1 MVLTDRVG
9 SSPTS
14 GTVRLAGGSKTCP
27 AKRDEG
33 SNPSLGTRKVMKFQV
48 KPTDVAKIECDLVA
62 VFASFV
68 KATEANGSVQFVLS
82 DDAKK
87 IDAALGG
94 MLTEVATFQ
103 DFEATQGNTILI
115 HTHGKIGAMRTML
128 VGLGEVADLTV
139 ADTHAVAATIGR
151 KAAGMAVKS
160 LAVSLPQEF
169 VSRLGLTRAAQTI
182 VEGLTLGTYTFSKHK
197 SADAQR
203 KEKHIE
209 NVFLLTTPPKLDA
222 VAVGITLGDIV
233 SQAVVYARDLVNEP
247 PSITTPTYLADV
259 AKKLVKGN
267 DRLSCEILTPKEMKL
282 LGMEAL
288 LGIARGSDEE
298 PRFIKLTYK
307 GGGKKTVCLVGKGI
321 TFDTG
326 GLSLKDSKNM
336 ETMKLDMAGA
346 AVLLGIFSVLSI
358 LKPKLTVVGL
368 ISATENMP
376 GPKAVK
382 PGDVVR
388 AMNGKTI
395 EILNTDAEG
404 RVVLADALSYA
415 GAKVK
420 ADAIIDLATLT
431 GACMVALGEDIA
443 GMFTDDETLGDQLND
458 AAKASGEHIWGLPLV
473 KEYKEQLKSEIA
485 DVKNISSTRYGGAI
499 NGALFLQEFAP
510 TGVPWAHLDIAGPAY
525 AEKDAPLTPKGGTGF
540 GVRMILQFLLT
551 LDA

>member
-1 MVLTDRVG
+1 M
-9 SSPTS
+9 
-14 GTVRLAGGSKTCP
+14 
-27 AKRDEG
+27 
-33 SNPSLGTRKVMKFQV
+33 MKFTV
-48 KPTDVAKIECDLVA
+48 KPTDVTKIECDLVT
-62 VFASFV
+62 VFASQE
-68 KATEANGSVQFVLS
+68 KGSEGFVLT
-82 DDAKK
+82 DEARKVDQ
-87 IDAALGG
+87 ALVGL
-94 MLTEVATFQ
+94 LTEIATFQ
-103 DFEATQGNTILI
+103 DFEATPGNTILI

-128 VGLGEVADLTV
+128 VGLGTAGELTV
-139 ADTHAVAATIGR
+139 ANLQTVAATAGR
-151 KAAGMAVKS
+151 KAIGMAVKS
-160 LAVSLPQEF
+160 LAVSLPLELSNRF
-169 VSRLGLTRAAQTI
+169 GPELAAQAMT
-182 VEGLTLGTYTFSKHK
+182 EGLILGTYTFSKHK

-209 NVFLLTTPPKLDA
+209 DVFLLTTPPKLDS
-222 VAVGITLGDIV
+222 VAGGITKGQFV
-233 SQAVVYARDLVNEP
+233 SQAVIFARDLVNEP

-267 DRLSCEILTPKEMKL
+267 DLMSCDVLTPKEMKT

-288 LGIARGSDEE
+288 LSIARGSDEE
-298 PRFIKLTYK
+298 PRFIKLTYT

-346 AVLLGIFSVLSI
+346 AVILAIFSVLSK
-358 LKPKLTVVGL
+358 LRPKLTVVGL

-382 PGDVVR
+382 PGDIVR

-415 GAKVK
+415 EANVK
-420 ADAIIDLATLT
+420 AHAIIDLATLT
-431 GACMVALGEDIA
+431 GACMVALGEDVA
-443 GMFTDDETLGDQLND
+443 GMFTDNEVLGSALTT
-458 AAKASGEHIWGLPLV
+458 AAKQSGEFIWGLPLV
-473 KEYKEQLKSEIA
+473 KEYKEHLKSEIA
-485 DVKNISSTRYGGAI
+485 DVKNISSSRYGGAI

-510 TGVPWAHLDIAGPAY
+510 KGVPWAHLDIAGPAY

-540 GVRMILQFLLT
+540 GVRMILRYLQELGS
-551 LDA
+551 

>member
-1 MVLTDRVG
+1 
-9 SSPTS
+9 
-14 GTVRLAGGSKTCP
+14 
-27 AKRDEG
+27 
-33 SNPSLGTRKVMKFQV
+33 MKFQV

-62 VFASFV
+62 VFAWQDKGKS
-68 KATEANGSVQFVLS
+68 GFVLS

-94 MLTEVATFQ
+94 MLTEIASFQ
-103 DFEATQGNTILI
+103 DFEATPGNTILI

-128 VGLGEVADLTV
+128 VGLGAVADLTV
-139 ADTHAVAATIGR
+139 TDSLAVAATIGR
-151 KAAGMAVKS
+151 KSVGMAVKS
-160 LAVSLPQEF
+160 LAVSFPPEL
-169 VSRLGLTRAAQTI
+169 VSRMGGAQHMAEI
-182 VEGLTLGTYTFSKHK
+182 VVEGISLGTYTFSKHK
-197 SADAQR
+197 SMDAQR

-209 NVFLLTTPPKLDA
+209 DVLLLTTPPKLDA
-222 VAVGITLGDIV
+222 VAAGIAQGETV
-233 SQAVVYARDLVNEP
+233 SQAVVFARDLVNEP
-247 PSITTPTYLADV
+247 PSVTTPTYLAEV
-259 AKKLVKGN
+259 AKSIAKADSRNLRNSQFRESKSGN
-267 DRLSCEILTPKEMKL
+267 DVISCEVLAPKEMKA

-307 GGGKKTVCLVGKGI
+307 GGGRKTICLVGKGI

-346 AVLLGIFSVLSI
+346 AVILGIFSVLSM

-420 ADAIIDLATLT
+420 ANAIIDLATLT
-431 GACMVALGEDIA
+431 GACMVALGEEIA
-443 GMFTDDETLGDQLND
+443 GMFTDDETLGDQLKE

-510 TGVPWAHLDIAGPAY
+510 ANVPWAHLDIAGPAY

-540 GVRMILQFLLT
+540 GVRMILQYLQSLS
-551 LDA
+551 

>member
-1 MVLTDRVG
+1 
-9 SSPTS
+9 
-14 GTVRLAGGSKTCP
+14 
-27 AKRDEG
+27 
-33 SNPSLGTRKVMKFQV
+33 MKFFT
-48 KPTDVAKIECDLVA
+48 KPTDVTKIECDLVT
-62 VFASFV
+62 VFASQE
-68 KATEANGSVQFVLS
+68 KGNEGFVLS

-94 MLTEVATFQ
+94 MLTEIATFQ
-103 DFEATQGNTILI
+103 DFEATPGNTILI

-128 VGLGEVADLTV
+128 VGLGNVEDLAVADL
-139 ADTHAVAATIGR
+139 HAVAATIGR
-151 KAAGMAVKS
+151 KSVGMAVKS
-160 LAVSLPQEF
+160 LAVSLSHEF
-169 VSRLGLTRAAQTI
+169 ISSLGHTHAGQTM

-197 SADAQR
+197 SLDAQR

-209 NVFLLTTPPKLDA
+209 DVFLLTTPPKLDA
-222 VAVGITLGDIV
+222 VAVGISKGEAV
-233 SQAVVYARDLVNEP
+233 SQAVVFTRDLVNEP
-247 PSITTPTYLADV
+247 PSTTTPTYLADV
-259 AKKLVKGN
+259 AKKLVKEN
-267 DRLSCEILTPKEMKL
+267 DLMSCDVLTPKEMKTI
-282 LGMEAL
+282 GMEAL
-288 LGIARGSDEE
+288 LSIARGSDEE

-307 GGGKKTVCLVGKGI
+307 GGGKKTICLVGKGI

-326 GLSLKDSKNM
+326 GLSLKDAKNM

-346 AVLLGIFSVLSI
+346 AVLLGIFSVLPL

-382 PGDVVR
+382 PGDIVR

-443 GMFTDDETLGDQLND
+443 GMFTDDEALGAKLKD
-458 AAKASGEHIWGLPLV
+458 AAIKSGEHIWGLPLV

-510 TGVPWAHLDIAGPAY
+510 KGVPWAHLDIAGPAY

-540 GVRMILQFLLT
+540 GVRMILRYLLE
-551 LDA
+551 LAS